1 MEIILAALGGAW
13 RSEMGQDRTQL
24 RQRRF
29 STAPLAGL
37 GLLVL
42 LILLFADI
50 GPAAA
55 QSGLNGLQRQ
65 ALIDGCKLRYEGNR
79 KKHRRCL
86 RLDANWRGALAQG
99 CRARYGESPRKLRRC
114 LGQSTDPLSFS
125 FGNQGF
131 GTPGFNTR
139 GFGSRGFNE
148 ISLNRYQR
156 RALQD
161 GCALR
166 YDADSRKYRRCLN
179 FRGNWERALLRGCQ
193 HRYGDS
199 LRRLRRC
206 LDLDTAQTSAVTPNI
221 QLFGNRTGSNG
232 IFFGFSQPRS
242 SGLTQTQRWALNDG
256 CRAYHG
262 NDLRS
267 YRACVAQQSGWEAAL
282 VAGCERRYADIPNK
296 LRDCLAF

>member
-1 MEIILAALGGAW
+1 MAA
-13 RSEMGQDRTQL
+13 
-24 RQRRF
+24 
-29 STAPLAGL
+29 L

-42 LILLFADI
+42 LVLLFADI

-86 RLDANWRGALAQG
+86 RLDANWRAALAQG

-114 LGQSTDPLSFS
+114 LGQSADPFSFG

-131 GTPGFNTR
+131 GRQAFGTR
-139 GFGSRGFNE
+139 GFRTQGFNE
-148 ISLNRYQR
+148 ISLDRYQR

-166 YDADSRKYRRCLN
+166 YEDDSRKYRRCLN
-179 FRGNWERALLRGCQ
+179 FRGNWERALLQGCQ

-199 LRRLRRC
+199 LRRLRNC
-206 LDLDTAQTSAVTPNI
+206 LDLDTAQTSPFQANPSQADPLQSII
-221 QLFGNRTGSNG
+221 QLFGNGTGSNG
-232 IFFGFSQPRS
+232 IFLGFSQPRRPT
-242 SGLTQTQRWALNDG
+242 LNQTQRWALNDG
-256 CRAYHG
+256 CRAQYG
-262 NDLRS
+262 GDLRS
-267 YRACVAQQSGWEAAL
+267 YRACVGQQSGWQNAL
-282 VAGCERRYADIPNK
+282 VVGCERRYADIPHK

>member
-1 MEIILAALGGAW
+1 
-13 RSEMGQDRTQL
+13 MGRDRTL
-24 RQRRF
+24 MKRRPF
-29 STAPLAGL
+29 SAAPLAAL

-42 LILLFADI
+42 LVLLFADI

-86 RLDANWRGALAQG
+86 RLDANWRAALAQG

-114 LGQSTDPLSFS
+114 LGQSADPFSFG

-131 GTPGFNTR
+131 GTQ
-139 GFGSRGFNE
+139 GFGARGFNE

-156 RALQD
+156 RALRD

-166 YDADSRKYRRCLN
+166 YDTDSRKYRRCLN
-179 FRGNWERALLRGCQ
+179 FRGNWERALLQGCQ

-199 LRRLRRC
+199 LRRLRNC
-206 LDLDTAQTSAVTPNI
+206 LDLDTAQTSSFQANPSQADPLQSII
-221 QLFGNRTGSNG
+221 QLFGNGTGSNG
-232 IFFGFSQPRS
+232 IFLGFSQPRRPT
-242 SGLTQTQRWALNDG
+242 LNQTQRWALNDG
-256 CRAYHG
+256 CRAQYG
-262 NDLRS
+262 GDLRS
-267 YRACVAQQSGWEAAL
+267 YRACVGQQSGWQNAL
-282 VAGCERRYADIPNK
+282 VVGCERRYADIPHK